1 MDALRPGDPELVGR
15 YRLLHRLGAGGMG
28 RGYLG
33 QSPDGVMVAVKL
45 IRADLADDPAFR
57 RRFAQEVAAAR
68 CVSGPFT
75 AAVLDADPEGPQPWL
90 VTTYVS
96 GPSLAD
102 AVASRGPF
110 SVVAVRTLAVGLA
123 GGLGAVH
130 AAGIVHRDLKP
141 SNVLLAID
149 GPRIIDFGISRGA
162 DSSWLSG
169 HNQVLGSPGFMS
181 PEQATG
187 REVSAAA
194 DIFSLGGVL
203 AFAASGKPPFG
214 AGPASAL
221 LYRVVYS
228 SATLGHV
235 PAELRPMIER
245 CLAKE
250 PAARPTTAELLAE
263 LGPTAPTGEW
273 MSRHA
278 LFLRMQHAG
287 GAGGPASPG
296 AGRVILLRSARPG
309 PRGREAG
316 DAREPDRTRPARY
329 PRYARYARPWH
340 SKVALTSWCLALL
353 AGAAGASLAMLTG
366 SHHPHR
372 AARPAAAALPAPRS
386 DQRKQ
391 IIVSP
396 RPRTVVLDYFAAVN
410 ARHWHQVWDLGGSNL
425 SPSYHAMITGYAGTV
440 RDEIQSVRVRGD
452 RVTVR
457 LLAYQSGG
465 IVRAYRIS
473 YRVREGVITAGTVLA
488 SSELLPTM
496 GRPPQ
501 PGRVGPGPGAPA
513 PGGPGRG
520 SVAPRA
526 PGDALVY
533 LDVPGPGRGDDVGRD
548 HRAGRLAVPPG
559 EGRGPVA
566 QELLVQV
573 PLRSAGSPFGSRPEP
588 G

>member
-28 RGYLG
+28 RVYLG
-33 QSPDGVMVAVKL
+33 QSPDGAMVAVKL
-45 IRADLADDPAFR
+45 IRPDLAGNPDFR

-75 AAVLDADPEGPQPWL
+75 ARVLDADPDGPQPWL

-123 GGLGAVH
+123 GGLSAVH
-130 AAGIVHRDLKP
+130 AAGIIHRDLKP

-169 HNQVLGSPGFMS
+169 HDLVVGSPGFMS

-228 SATLGHV
+228 RASLGHV

-245 CLAKE
+245 CLAKD
-250 PAARPTTAELLAE
+250 PAARPTTTELLAE
-263 LGPTAPTGEW
+263 LGPTGATSEW

-287 GAGGPASPG
+287 G
-296 AGRVILLRSARPG
+296 
-309 PRGREAG
+309 AG

-340 SKVALTSWCLALL
+340 SKVALASWCLALL
-353 AGAAGASLAMLTG
+353 AGAAGASLTMLTG
-366 SHHPHR
+366 SDHPHR
-372 AARPAAAALPAPRS
+372 AGRPAAAALPAPRS

-391 IIVSP
+391 VIVSP

-452 RVTVR
+452 RVTVW
-457 LLAYQSGG
+457 LLAFQSGG
-465 IVRAYRIS
+465 IVREYRIS
-473 YRVREGVITAGTVLA
+473 YRVRDGVITAGTVVA
-488 SSELLPTM
+488 SSALLPTM
-496 GRPPQ
+496 GRPPMS
-501 PGRVGPGPGAPA
+501 GRAEPGPGE
-513 PGGPGRG
+513 PGQR
-520 SVAPRA
+520 SVAPRT
-526 PGDALVY
+526 PGDALVD
-533 LDVPGPGRGDDVGRD
+533 LDVPGSGRGDDVGRD
-548 HRAGRLAVPPG
+548 LGTGRLAVP
-559 EGRGPVA
+559 
-566 QELLVQV
+566 
-573 PLRSAGSPFGSRPEP
+573 AGDAG
-588 G
+588 